1 MLKIKKNQLTKKE
14 ISKIIHLETGTS
26 KAYTSEITD
35 DLIYILKDF
44 IKIKN
49 LNIMNFGSF
58 KIVNKKER
66 IGRNPKNRANF
77 VIKARRTLIFK
88 SSKSLN
94 TKINK

>member
-49 LNIMNFGSF
+49 LNIKNFGSF

-94 TKINK
+94 TKINR

>member
-14 ISKIIHLETGTS
+14 ISKIIHLESGTS

-35 DLIYILKDF
+35 DLIHILKDF
-44 IKIKN
+44 IKIKD
-49 LNIMNFGSF
+49 LNIKNFGSF

-66 IGRNPKNRANF
+66 IGRNPKNRTNF
-77 VIKARRTLIFK
+77 VIKARKTLIFK
-88 SSKSLN
+88 AAKSLN

>member
-44 IKIKN
+44 IKIRN
-49 LNIMNFGSF
+49 LNIKNFGSF